1 MYRAYDRP
9 GFYYIMDMKI
19 TVDEFLNITLEDVT
33 ADTAGYVG
41 LRLDNYYD
49 GNGLEFYEVKTVT
62 DTKHVIETVW
72 VGGTEPKEE
81 DLKDNVE
88 RWALSYMTDHKLDS
102 LVEAMKNIF

>member
-1 MYRAYDRP
+1 MH
-9 GFYYIMDMKI
+9 MKI

-62 DTKHVIETVW
+62 DTKHVIGTEW
-72 VGGTEPKEE
+72 VDGTEPDEE